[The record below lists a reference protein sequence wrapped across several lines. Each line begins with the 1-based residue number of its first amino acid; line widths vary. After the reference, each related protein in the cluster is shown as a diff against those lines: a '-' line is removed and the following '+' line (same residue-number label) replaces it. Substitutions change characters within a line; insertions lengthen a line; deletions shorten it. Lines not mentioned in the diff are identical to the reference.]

1 MMGAGAMDGSSPMAF
16 DSDPLGSVGGDDF
29 LDNLSISVDN
39 IFAILEEEPDPD
51 PHPLLL
57 HCGNN
62 NGILPGTSEG
72 FDIGELAPG
81 HVDHAKAFKPKAEP
95 SSVLGDFIEHPQ
107 WTLEDSD
114 SKREMDFDFLFE
126 PEVGFNNFIDNG
138 SFPAS
143 QHFDSK
149 SSHPLPLQQTS
160 DCLTPSYSNNNDLMG
175 AFGGPSGSYF
185 SNNIDHQQ
193 MLNNIPQCGGIRSTK
208 AVGLTSPNNNNNGF
222 YISEMERKLD
232 HEKQRG
238 EIYFQ
243 SEEESRLDV
252 NKLSSLCNLQNGDTG
267 SSHRGL
273 VKNSIFCGDLHSSRS
288 AGVSLIS
295 TVEDGNTLRYLCSH
309 MNTDAPL
316 TDQVHI
322 EANTFQL
329 ANMTCDGSNS
339 LTVPRESPTGV
350 EFVTDQMK
358 LAHFHSLL
366 SCGYESTDAKGN
378 QLVCPNSYRTSEE
391 VKLGAEGSPD
401 SSFPEVSI
409 IDLDASLPDE
419 DQDYSEDLSL
429 ISESSTDSS
438 PIPSSRNFGSVS
450 ADSRA
455 VNSSKK
461 LPSDPKIILS
471 SKNPK
476 SEIQNER
483 GDQLVASSYKHHD
496 VPKVGNPTVLRN
508 LRRGNFGT
516 EDDSDVCILDHISDP
531 AIPAGLLAQ
540 KKPLPISQ
548 YSGFRDRHSGMG
560 SLRLKPEDERSTF
573 QIALQDL
580 SQPISEASPP
590 DGVLAVP
597 LLRHQR
603 IALSWMVNKET
614 ANLRCSGGILADDQ
628 GLGKTISTIA
638 LILMERSPSCKSCS
652 MLEKQ
657 EECEA
662 LNLDDDEVSVMKQ
675 SRHSM
680 PQVMSRPIRE
690 NPVSVVKGRPQAGTL
705 VVCPTSVLRQWA
717 EELQNKVTSK
727 ANLSYLVYHGGNRTK
742 DPNELAKYDVV
753 LTTYAIVSME
763 VPKQPLVDKDDEDRG
778 KQEAS
783 CVLDDP
789 LSSKKRKKCNSKS
802 RNSISHE
809 SGARPLAR
817 VGWFRVVLDEAQSIK
832 NHRTQVARA
841 CWGLRA
847 KRRWCLSGTPI
858 QNAIDDLYSYFRFLR
873 FEQLEKYHSFCSSI
887 KVPINKDPPNGYKRL
902 RAVLKMIM
910 LRRTKGTLL
919 DGKPIINLPP
929 KTVSLKKVKF
939 SNEERN
945 FYMTLEAESQE
956 QFKVYADAGTVKQ
969 NYVNILLMLLRLRQ
983 ACDHHLLVKGCGS
996 VSNRNSSLETAKKLS
1011 RDKKINLLSCL
1022 EASLAI
1028 CTICNDAPEDSVVTI
1043 CGHVFCNQ
1051 CICEHLNGDEHI
1063 CPSPNCKVQLSVAS
1077 FFSRGTLISSLS
1089 DQLGHDSDSPGFE
1102 AKDEH
1107 DTCED
1112 GPAYPLS
1119 SKLKAALEILQSL
1132 PKYQGSLKSNSEKA
1146 SGGLQDSLVNSLN
1159 TDPLRTSVDSSGVE
1173 HMSLDKC
1180 SGSIVSEKAIV
1191 FSQWTGMLDLLE
1203 IPLRA
1208 SSIQYRRLDGTMS
1221 VAARERAIKD
1231 FNTLPEVTVMI
1242 MSLKAASLGLNMVA
1256 ACHVLLLDLWW
1267 NPTTEDQAIDRA
1279 HRIGQTRPVTVSRL
1293 TVEHTVEDRI
1303 LRLQQKKRE
1312 MVSSAFGEDD
1322 SGTRQTRLTEDDLR
1336 YLFMV

>member
-1 MMGAGAMDGSSPMAF
+1 MPTLFEA
-16 DSDPLGSVGGDDF
+16 DPLCDDGC
-29 LDNLSISVDN
+29 LDNLSISIDN
-39 IFAILEEEPDPD
+39 IYAILEEDPDPD
-51 PHPLLL
+51 PDSLLL
-57 HCGNN
+57 LLRGGNSN
-62 NGILPGTSEG
+62 IPGTSED
-72 FDIGELAPG
+72 FYQGELAPG
-81 HVDHAKAFKPKAEP
+81 RVDHAKAFKPKAEP
-95 SSVLGDFIEHPQ
+95 SSVIEDFREHSQ
-107 WTLEDSD
+107 WNLEHSD
-114 SKREMDFDFLFE
+114 CKREMEFDFLFNS
-126 PEVGFNNFIDNG
+126 EVGFNNITDNG
-138 SFPAS
+138 SFLTS

-149 SSHPLPLQQTS
+149 SCYPLPLQQSS
-160 DCLTPSYSNNNDLMG
+160 DCLTLSYSNNNDLMG
-175 AFGGPSGSYF
+175 AFRDPSGSYF
-185 SNNIDHQQ
+185 TSNFDHQQ
-193 MLNNIPQCGGIRSTK
+193 MLNDIPQYGIQSEK
-208 AVGLTSPNNNNNGF
+208 AVGLTSLNNDKNGS
-222 YISEMERKLD
+222 YISETEKKLD
-232 HEKQRG
+232 REKLQG
-238 EIYFQ
+238 EVYFQ
-243 SEEESRLDV
+243 SEEESKPDV
-252 NKLSSLCNLQNGDTG
+252 NKLSPLCNLQNRGAG
-267 SSHRGL
+267 SSHCGL
-273 VKNSIFCGDLHSSRS
+273 VNNSIFCGDLHSSR
-288 AGVSLIS
+288 AGALLIS
-295 TVEDGNTLRYLCSH
+295 TVEDRNTLPSMRSH

-329 ANMTCDGSNS
+329 TSMTCDGSNRS
-339 LTVPRESPTGV
+339 TVPRVSPTGV
-350 EFVTDQMK
+350 EFGTDQMIS
-358 LAHFHSLL
+358 AYFHPLL
-366 SCGYESTDAKGN
+366 SCGYESSDVKEY
-378 QLVCPNSYRTSEE
+378 QLLSHNSCRTSEA
-391 VKLGAEGSPD
+391 KLGEGSPD

-409 IDLDASLPDE
+409 IDLEASLPDE
-419 DQDYSEDLSL
+419 GQDYSEDTSL
-429 ISESSTDSS
+429 ISDSSADSS

-450 ADSRA
+450 ADRHA
-455 VNSSKK
+455 VNASEK
-461 LPSDPKIILS
+461 LVSDPKIILS
-471 SKNPK
+471 TKNPK
-476 SEIQNER
+476 SEIKIGR
-483 GDQLVASSYKHHD
+483 GDQLLASSYKQHG
-496 VPKVGNPTVLRN
+496 VPKGSNPTVLRN
-508 LRRGNFGT
+508 PRRHNSET
-516 EDDSDVCILDHISDP
+516 EDDSDVCILAHISDP
-531 AIPAGLLAQ
+531 AIPAGLLARR
-540 KKPLPISQ
+540 KLLPVSQ
-548 YSGFRDRHSGMG
+548 YSGFRDRHSGMNRM
-560 SLRLKPEDERSTF
+560 RLKPEDERSTV

-590 DGVLAVP
+590 DGFLAVP

-614 ANLRCSGGILADDQ
+614 ANMRCTGGILADDQ

-638 LILMERSPSCKSCS
+638 LILMERSPSSKFCS
-652 MLEKQ
+652 VLEKQ
-657 EECEA
+657 DEREA
-662 LNLDDDEVSVMKQ
+662 LNLDDDEVSAMKQ
-675 SRHSM
+675 SRNSM
-680 PQVMSRPIRE
+680 PYVMSRPIKE
-690 NPVSVVKGRPQAGTL
+690 NSVGVVKGRPQAGTL

-727 ANLSYLVYHGGNRTK
+727 ANLSFLVYHGGNRTK

-783 CVLDDP
+783 CVVADQ
-789 LSSKKRKKCNSKS
+789 LSGKKRKISNSKCRKS
-802 RNSISHE
+802 MLLE
-809 SGARPLAR
+809 SGALPLAR

-945 FYMTLEAESQE
+945 FYMKLEAESQE

-983 ACDHHLLVKGCGS
+983 ACDHCLLVKGCGS
-996 VSNRNSSLETAKKLS
+996 VSNRNASLETAKKLS
-1011 RDKKINLLSCL
+1011 RDQKINLLSCL

-1028 CTICNDAPEDSVVTI
+1028 CTICNDAPEDSVVTV

-1051 CICEHLNGDEHI
+1051 CICERLTGDEYT
-1063 CPSPNCKVQLSVAS
+1063 CPSPNCKVQLSAAS
-1077 FFSRGTLISSLS
+1077 FFSRGTLKSSLP
-1089 DQLGHDSDSPGFE
+1089 DQLGHDSDGPGFE
-1102 AKDEH
+1102 VKDEH
-1107 DTCED
+1107 NTCED
-1112 GPAYPLS
+1112 GLANPLS

-1132 PKYQGSLKSNSEKA
+1132 PKYHGSSKSISEKSN
-1146 SGGLQDSLVNSLN
+1146 GGLQKSLANSLN
-1159 TDPLRTSVDSSGVE
+1159 TDSLRTSVDLSGVK
-1173 HMSLDKC
+1173 HMNLDEC
-1180 SGSIVSEKAIV
+1180 TGSRVSEKAIV

-1221 VAARERAIKD
+1221 VAARERAVKD
-1231 FNTLPEVTVMI
+1231 FNTLPQVTVII

-1312 MVSSAFGEDD
+1312 MVSFAFGEDD
-1322 SGTRQTRLTEDDLR
+1322 SGTRQTRLTEEDLR